1 MHYGQKAI
9 ASMVIM
15 TKEFIFKLTQK
26 QIELICEGLYN
37 ISIET
42 DCFLS
47 NLKQLEHCS
56 LNPDTN
62 DILAREQET
71 AERMKEIEKLLFIF
85 EGRH

>member
-1 MHYGQKAI
+1 
-9 ASMVIM
+9 M

-42 DCFLS
+42 DCVLS

-85 EGRH
+85 EGRLGI